1 MYVLFAKFLV
11 DEDSP
16 FVAGKVSQEPVD
28 TEVNSACVSQSLTIQ
43 KSDTQPTAQRADNDC
58 GVMVTGVKEKKTIP
72 CERTTDD
79 IRGPMLPNKQSRVEE
94 HAALEVPPFK
104 ALKEKS
110 VISDPDSDDGKMTSG
125 ADHSPEFICP
135 QTVSSTAEAEDSGDQ
150 PGVGSE
156 VCTAGS
162 AHQMKAGSHSLSQA
176 CFMCTMETRDVLGCN
191 RSLQPVKSKADEKY
205 PNEAPARKTQTRP
218 QKLPSN
224 PFPSQSPPETKSQQP
239 QEKSSCPPHP
249 PVAPAPPRPGGK
261 EDYWEKIVSQGPDSL
276 WDLRLRSLHRS
287 FSV

>member
-1 MYVLFAKFLV
+1 VLFCRVNHAAFLCERTTEWVAEPGGIVDRLVELLRMYVLFAKFLV

-135 QTVSSTAEAEDSGDQ
+135 QTVSSTAEVIANTLVYS
-150 PGVGSE
+150 
-156 VCTAGS
+156 CYT
-162 AHQMKAGSHSLSQA
+162 
-176 CFMCTMETRDVLGCN
+176 VL
-191 RSLQPVKSKADEKY
+191 
-205 PNEAPARKTQTRP
+205 
-218 QKLPSN
+218 
-224 PFPSQSPPETKSQQP
+224 
-239 QEKSSCPPHP
+239 
-249 PVAPAPPRPGGK
+249 
-261 EDYWEKIVSQGPDSL
+261 
-276 WDLRLRSLHRS
+276 
-287 FSV
+287 